1 MYQSASKSAKKQS
14 NTVGKPSDQ
23 NIARRVQTETID
35 YTEVEQDIQTFQ
47 DISNLKLQNKLI
59 SFKQPAKK
67 PVVKDFNIQYQQCLK
82 NENQIKS
89 ISETVKKCQK
99 PQGIDI
105 INTKSLLISSKP
117 IKQDY
122 STYTYQNLK
131 VIGSGSFGT
140 VSKSKVNETGE
151 IVAIKKV
158 LQDKRYKNR
167 ELLILQ
173 ELNHQNVV
181 KLKHAF
187 FTPSDNKDEMY
198 LNVVMDYY
206 PESLYTYNKSFRQ
219 VQAKMPEIL
228 VKIYSYQLLRSI
240 YYISLL
246 SICHRDIKPHN
257 ILVNPNQHKLQ
268 LCDFGSAKRL
278 VKTEANI
285 SYICS
290 RCYRAPELIFG
301 AVNYDTQ
308 IDVWSVGCVIAE
320 LFNGEPLFLGDSAVD
335 QLIEI
340 IKVLG
345 TPTKVQVLSMNTEYD
360 MQSYKFPLIKPRD
373 WKKVI
378 KTNDS
383 LAIELISKLLVYCPK
398 TRFTPIQAL
407 CHPYFDQLRDLNQ
420 IKQLKEIYN
429 FNLEELFQFSNLE
442 TNKMTNDEIKKL
454 IPNWISCSSTKIVKT
469 IG

>member
-1 MYQSASKSAKKQS
+1 MYQSASKSAKKQ
-14 NTVGKPSDQ
+14 TLVIGKPS
-23 NIARRVQTETID
+23 NSNLSRRVQTETND
-35 YTEVEQDIQTFQ
+35 YDEVEQDIQTFQ
-47 DISNLKLQNKLI
+47 DISNFKHRNKFI
-59 SFKQPAKK
+59 SFNKPAKK
-67 PVVKDFNIQYQQCLK
+67 PTMKDFNAQYQQCLK
-82 NENQIKS
+82 NENQMRP
-89 ISETVKKCQK
+89 ISEAVKKCQK
-99 PQGIDI
+99 PQGLDK
-105 INTKSLLISSKP
+105 INTKSLLIPAK
-117 IKQDY
+117 ITRQDY
-122 STYTYQNLK
+122 SSYTYQNLK
-131 VIGSGSFGT
+131 AIGSGSFGT
-140 VSKSKVNETGE
+140 VYKSKVIETGE

-167 ELLILQ
+167 ELQILQ
-173 ELNHQNVV
+173 ELNHHNVV
-181 KLKHAF
+181 KLKHAY
-187 FTPSDNKDEMY
+187 FTPSDNNDETY
-198 LNVVMDYY
+198 LNVVMDYF
-206 PESLYTYNKSFRQ
+206 PESLYSYNKSFRE
-219 VQAKMPEIL
+219 AHARMPEIL

-257 ILVNPNQHKLQ
+257 ILVNPNHHKLQ
-268 LCDFGSAKRL
+268 LCDFGSAKKL

-345 TPTKVQVLSMNTEYD
+345 TPNKVQVLSMNSEYD
-360 MQSYKFPLIKPRD
+360 MQQYKFPQIKARD
-373 WKKVI
+373 WKRVI

-383 LAIELISKLLVYCPK
+383 LATDLVSKLLVYCPK

-407 CHPYFDQLRDLNQ
+407 GHPYFDQLRDLHQ
-420 IKQLKEIYN
+420 MKQLQEIYN
-429 FNLEELFQFSNLE
+429 FNIQELFEFSNLE

-454 IPNWISCSSTKIVKT
+454 IPDWISSSSSKIVKT